1 MAHNEGQKVNID
13 MSNLKGTVLL
23 KDVNYQCCY
32 PKQIN
37 GNHNCAK
44 ERSRGAIV
52 ALSSRLIT
60 TY

>member
-1 MAHNEGQKVNID
+1 MP
-13 MSNLKGTVLL
+13 NLKGTVLL